1 MEGVTWCFFPGPSTA
16 GELFFY
22 FSPVTMPALPALPAL
37 LYRRYLT
44 SAANSAKLIAS
55 IN

>member
-1 MEGVTWCFFPGPSTA
+1 VFLSWSINRRD
-16 GELFFY
+16 LFFY
-22 FSPVTMPALPALPAL
+22 FSPVTFPAFPAI